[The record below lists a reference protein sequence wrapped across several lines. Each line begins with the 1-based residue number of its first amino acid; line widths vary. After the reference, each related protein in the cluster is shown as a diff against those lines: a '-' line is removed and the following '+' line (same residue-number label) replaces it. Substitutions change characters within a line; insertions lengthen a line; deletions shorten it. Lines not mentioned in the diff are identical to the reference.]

1 MANTNLNPT
10 SPPVSEKF
18 TAEANIARHEAKGL
32 RMTVIMLKRKQRKGV
47 RLNLFDGESA
57 RPLLVSPN
65 KLSQLKEELAA
76 KKTKKQREE
85 EEKELRKNR
94 AEEERKR
101 KEAEKQ
107 ERSVQNQVNVQLRRE
122 RKKLEDDQKAVRKS
136 EREAKKT
143 KKANGQSASLTTTG
157 TLDSQTALLR
167 GQIESN
173 HSDDFIFNERVC
185 GTELCA
191 WAKEIGV
198 DGIMR
203 MNAGFE
209 TLICDFSASSL
220 TEALNVNITVPGKGS
235 AVENAQLPQDPN
247 RRPPQGIG
255 NYYAEQTSWEWIRS
269 GTWHYG
275 GYANGGQSH
284 REQRVRLDKCGM
296 VTFYDP
302 RLKSPNEGHHG
313 GIRGNDTYQNGW
325 GLRRG
330 HRLLGITMQD
340 SRKVKE

>member
-1 MANTNLNPT
+1 MPWQTPT
-10 SPPVSEKF
+10 SIRPLRQFVRELGSLDKNKRVKQLTHAAEKF

-143 KKANGQSASLTTTG
+143 KKASIKIS
-157 TLDSQTALLR
+157 
-167 GQIESN
+167 I
-173 HSDDFIFNERVC
+173 
-185 GTELCA
+185 
-191 WAKEIGV
+191 K
-198 DGIMR
+198 
-203 MNAGFE
+203 
-209 TLICDFSASSL
+209 
-220 TEALNVNITVPGKGS
+220 
-235 AVENAQLPQDPN
+235 
-247 RRPPQGIG
+247 
-255 NYYAEQTSWEWIRS
+255 
-269 GTWHYG
+269 
-275 GYANGGQSH
+275 
-284 REQRVRLDKCGM
+284 
-296 VTFYDP
+296 
-302 RLKSPNEGHHG
+302 
-313 GIRGNDTYQNGW
+313 
-325 GLRRG
+325 RRG
-330 HRLLGITMQD
+330 
-340 SRKVKE
+340 VKQKGGVR